1 MGKSA
6 KLRTS
11 LVVLPASADSAEAD
25 ALAISALPMP
35 PTPLI
40 GRAAES
46 AAVRRLLA
54 QPEVRCIT
62 LTGAP
67 GIGKTRLALQ
77 VASAGGFAD
86 GVTFLSLAP
95 IRDPGLVMPA
105 IAHAVRAKGAS
116 ERPPVERAQAAL
128 RRKAM
133 LLVLDNFEQVLG
145 AAPLISELL
154 MACPAV
160 KVLVTS
166 RAVLHLRGE
175 YEFIVPPL
183 ALPDPARLPA
193 VETLARC
200 EAVALFLQRARAMI
214 PGFRLTAENAR
225 AVADICVRLD
235 GLPLAI
241 ELAVPRLKLF
251 SPQTLQARLA
261 HRLAWLTDG
270 PQDLP
275 SRQQTLRNAI
285 AWSDEL
291 LAPFERLLF
300 RALAVFVGGWTLE
313 AAEAVG
319 AAVAN
324 AVASPTSAVADGL
337 AALIDQ
343 SLVRHGTP
351 APREPRFGMLETV
364 REYGAEQ
371 LVASGREDAARR
383 AHARYYVALAERIE
397 PQLYGP
403 DQAMWM
409 ESVEREHGNIRAALA
424 WLLDRDEIGMALRLS
439 GCLQNFWVVHDHFSE
454 GQQWLATILA
464 RSGQA
469 PAMQRIKALRGA
481 ATLALRRGDYAR
493 AGAWREES
501 LALCREIGDPQLIA
515 ESLLTLGSVAAVQ
528 GESDRA
534 IALFT
539 ESLTLA
545 RQVNDRRTIAHVLS
559 QTGEM
564 ARLRG
569 DDARAVELYEESL
582 TLWRAMGETERVA
595 MVLHNLGPV
604 IYRQGDPRRAAA
616 LLAES
621 LALSWE
627 LRNTHGSAICLV
639 GIAGVIGARGKAL
652 AAARLLG
659 AADALRTAVGVQ
671 WEPVDRSEFDR
682 SMATVRAH
690 LNAET
695 LATAWT
701 EGAFLTL
708 EQAVAAARAV
718 LPEMARPPSQ
728 PRPTQDR
735 VPGADIG
742 LTRRER
748 EVVSAVARGMT
759 NREIA
764 DTLFI
769 AEKTVEMHVSNSL
782 SKLGFR
788 ARAQLAA
795 WEAARDVEPQ
805 AAGLLEHS

>member
-1 MGKSA
+1 MGTSA
-6 KLRTS
+6 KLQPS
-11 LVVLPASADSAEAD
+11 LVVLPVSADGAEAD
-25 ALAISALPMP
+25 SLAVPTLPVP

-40 GRAAES
+40 GRAVEV
-46 AAVRRLLA
+46 AAVRALFA

-67 GIGKTRLALQ
+67 GIGKTRLALE

-86 GVTFLSLAP
+86 GVVFLSLAP
-95 IRDPGLVMPA
+95 IRDPGLVMSA
-105 IAHAVRAKGAS
+105 IARAVRAKGAS
-116 ERPPVERAQAAL
+116 GRPPLERVQAAL
-128 RRKAM
+128 LRKAM

-145 AAPLISELL
+145 AAPLVAELL
-154 MACPAV
+154 TACPTV
-160 KVLVTS
+160 KALVTS

-175 YEFIVPPL
+175 YEFVVPPL

-193 VETLARC
+193 VETLARY
-200 EAVALFLQRARAMI
+200 EAVALFLQLARAI
-214 PGFRLTAENAR
+214 APDFRLTAENAR
-225 AVADICVRLD
+225 AVAEICVRLD

-251 SPQTLQARLA
+251 SPQALQTRMA

-285 AWSDEL
+285 VWSDEL
-291 LAPFERLLF
+291 LSPFARALF
-300 RALAVFVGGWTLE
+300 RALSVFVGGWTLD
-313 AAEAVG
+313 AAEMVG
-319 AAVAN
+319 AVVAD
-324 AVASPTSAVADGL
+324 APSSPACGVADGL
-337 AALIDQ
+337 TALINQ
-343 SLVRHGTP
+343 SLVRHETP
-351 APREPRFGMLETV
+351 APHEPRFGMLETV

-371 LVASGREDAARR
+371 LLASGAEDAARR
-383 AHARYYVALAERIE
+383 AHARYYVTLAERIE
-397 PQLYGP
+397 PHLYDA
-403 DQAMWM
+403 DQAVWM
-409 ESVEREHGNIRAALA
+409 ESVEREHDNIRAALA
-424 WLLDRDEIGMALRLS
+424 WLLAHDEIGMALRLS
-439 GCLQNFWVVHDHFSE
+439 GCLQNFWIVHDHFSE
-454 GQQWLATILA
+454 GQRWLEMILA
-464 RSGQA
+464 RSTQA
-469 PAMQRIKALRGA
+469 PPMQRIKALRGA
-481 ATLALRRGDYAR
+481 AVLALRRGDYAH

-534 IALFT
+534 TALFA

-545 RQVNDRRTIAHVLS
+545 RSVNDRRTIAHALS
-559 QTGEM
+559 QIGEV
-564 ARLRG
+564 ARLHG
-569 DDARAVELYEESL
+569 DDARAVGLYEESL
-582 TLWRAMGETERVA
+582 ALWRAMGETERVA

-604 IYRQGDPRRAAA
+604 VYRQGDPRRAAV

-639 GIAGVIGARGKAL
+639 GIAGVIGARGKAV

-659 AADALRTAVGVQ
+659 AAEALRTAIGVQ

-682 SMATVRAH
+682 SVATVRMH
-690 LNAET
+690 LDAET
-695 LATAWT
+695 LAAVWE
-701 EGAFLTL
+701 EGSALTL
-708 EQAVAAARAV
+708 EQAVSAALATLPQSGNTLPLPRRA
-718 LPEMARPPSQ
+718 P
-728 PRPTQDR
+728 DR
-735 VPGADIG
+735 ANTADGG

-764 DTLFI
+764 DALFI

-795 WEAARDVEPQ
+795 WAVVRPTEER
-805 AAGLLEHS
+805 